1 MKARQVLI
9 LAFLKLTSVIF
20 SLTLPC
26 ISLAAPMGIIF
37 VEGDKPSRVA
47 YAAEFLNIYDHSSS
61 LNALMNAQADA
72 DYKKLQTEQKQVEMR
87 VIAIYENKTAPE
99 SIDMTLEFQCHKE
112 AYRINQA
119 HAMLRDATE
128 KRTKQDWKPYASG
141 NSALPIAA
149 AKVACEQELVSN
161 ASKEVAASKNGQ
173 DFSAFDQ
180 IGIIYIGD
188 LDRLQ
193 VVDTVW
199 KTILAD
205 GTRPAYKGKT
215 LTAQELKD
223 WNDKLDKQL
232 ADAKKQAAGNEA
244 LATAALGD
252 MKEEQEFKKEIAAN
266 NKKHTD
272 LFGRESKQFKQLKW
286 LVGKT
291 EKDIVRKS
299 GAPFNVTEAGG
310 ARFLTYFN
318 EYFIPGVG
326 YTLDNNGNEVYGG
339 TTVTCELEIELRQR
353 GSKVDF
359 RAVDY
364 QIDATN
370 GGCRDLSWFNRDAR

>member
-1 MKARQVLI
+1 MLTKNSNQI
-9 LAFLKLTSVIF
+9 LVFL
-20 SLTLPC
+20 LTLLPSL
-26 ISLAAPMGIIF
+26 SLAAPIGIIF

-61 LNALMNAQADA
+61 LTSLMNAQTDA
-72 DYKKLQTEQKQVEMR
+72 DFKKLQKEQKQVEMR
-87 VIAIYENKTAPE
+87 VIAVYESKIAPE
-99 SIDMTLEFQCHKE
+99 SIDMTLEFQCHKKS
-112 AYRINQA
+112 YRINQA
-119 HAMLRDATE
+119 HAMLRNATE
-128 KRTKQDWKPYASG
+128 KRTKQDWQPLASG
-141 NSALPIAA
+141 NSALPTTA
-149 AKVACEQELVSN
+149 AKVACENEQVSN
-161 ASKEVAASKNGQ
+161 AAKQVAASKNGQ
-173 DFSAFDQ
+173 DFSAFDKL
-180 IGIIYIGD
+180 GIIYIGD

-199 KTILAD
+199 ETILAD

-215 LTAQELKD
+215 LTAQETKA
-223 WNDKLDKQL
+223 WNDKLDKKL
-232 ADAKKQAAGNEA
+232 AEAKKQATDYEA
-244 LATAALGD
+244 LASAELGK

-272 LFGRESKQFKQLKW
+272 LFGRESKQYKQLKW

-291 EKDIVRKS
+291 EKDIVRKA
-299 GAPFNVTEAGG
+299 GAPSNVIEAGD
-310 ARFLTYFN
+310 ARFLIYFN

-326 YTLDNNGNEVYGG
+326 YYLDSNGNEVYGG
-339 TTVTCELEIELRQR
+339 TTVTCELKIELRQG

-370 GGCRDLSWFNRDAR
+370 GGCRDLSWFNRDTR

>member
-1 MKARQVLI
+1 MKTRQVLI

-26 ISLAAPMGIIF
+26 ITLAAPMGIIF

-61 LNALMNAQADA
+61 LNALMNAQTGSDF
-72 DYKKLQTEQKQVEMR
+72 KKLQKEQKQVEMR
-87 VIAIYENKTAPE
+87 VIAVYENKTAPE
-99 SIDMTLEFQCHKE
+99 SIDMTLEFQCHKK

-128 KRTKQDWKPYASG
+128 KRTKQDWKPYTSG
-141 NSALPIAA
+141 NSALPIVA
-149 AKVACEQELVSN
+149 AKVACEQELVTN
-161 ASKEVAASKNGQ
+161 AAKEVAASKNGQ

-180 IGIIYIGD
+180 LGIIYIGD

-199 KTILAD
+199 KTILVD

-215 LTAQELKD
+215 LTAQETKA
-223 WNDKLDKQL
+223 WNEKIDKKL
-232 ADAKKQAAGNEA
+232 ADAKKQTADNEA
-244 LATAALGD
+244 LASTELGK

-286 LVGKT
+286 LLGKT
-291 EKDIVRKS
+291 EKDIVRNS
-299 GAPFNVTEAGG
+299 GAPTNVTEAGG
-310 ARFLTYFN
+310 ARFLTYYN

-326 YTLDNNGNEVYGG
+326 YYLDSNGNEIYGG
-339 TTVTCELEIELRQR
+339 TTVTCELIIELRQS
-353 GSKVDF
+353 GSKVNF
-359 RAVDY
+359 RAIDY
-364 QIDATN
+364 ELYKTN
-370 GGCRDLSWFNRDAR
+370 AGCQDLSWFNKGAR

>member
-1 MKARQVLI
+1 MLTKNSNQI
-9 LAFLKLTSVIF
+9 LVFL
-20 SLTLPC
+20 LTLLPSL
-26 ISLAAPMGIIF
+26 SLAAPIGIIF

-61 LNALMNAQADA
+61 LTALMNAQTDA
-72 DYKKLQTEQKQVEMR
+72 DYKKLQKEQKQVEMR

-112 AYRINQA
+112 AYRIIQA
-119 HAMLRDATE
+119 HAMLRNATE

-141 NSALPIAA
+141 NSAFPIVAS
-149 AKVACEQELVSN
+149 KVACEHELVSN
-161 ASKEVAASKNGQ
+161 AAKEVAASKNGQ
-173 DFSAFDQ
+173 DFSAFDKL
-180 IGIIYIGD
+180 GIIYIGD

-215 LTAQELKD
+215 LTAQETKA
-223 WNDKLDKQL
+223 WNDKLDKKL
-232 ADAKKQAAGNEA
+232 AEAKKQASDYEA
-244 LATAALGD
+244 LASTELGK

-272 LFGRESKQFKQLKW
+272 LFGRESKQYKQLKW

-291 EKDIVRKS
+291 EKDIVRKAGS
-299 GAPFNVTEAGG
+299 PTNVVEAGD
-310 ARFLTYFN
+310 ARFLTYYN

-326 YTLDNNGNEVYGG
+326 YYLDNNGNEIYGG
-339 TTVTCELEIELRQR
+339 TTVTCELKIELRQSR
-353 GSKVDF
+353 AKVDF

-370 GGCRDLSWFNRDAR
+370 GGCRDLSWFNRDTR

>member
-9 LAFLKLTSVIF
+9 LSFLKLTSFVF
-20 SLTLPC
+20 FFASPY

-47 YAAEFLNIYDHSSS
+47 YVAEFLNIYDHSSS
-61 LNALMNAQADA
+61 LTALMNAQTDA
-72 DYKKLQTEQKQVEMR
+72 DYKKQQNEQKQVEMR
-87 VIAIYENKTAPE
+87 VIAIYESKTAPE
-99 SIDMTLEFQCHKE
+99 SIDMTLEFQCHKK
-112 AYRINQA
+112 AYRIYQA
-119 HAMLRDATE
+119 HAMLRNATE
-128 KRTKQDWKPYASG
+128 KRTKQDWKPYTSG
-141 NSALPIAA
+141 NSALSIAA
-149 AKVACEQELVSN
+149 SKVACEHELVSN
-161 ASKEVAASKNGQ
+161 AAKEVAASKNGQ
-173 DFSAFDQ
+173 DFSAFDKL
-180 IGIIYIGD
+180 GIIYIGD

-215 LTAQELKD
+215 LTAQETKA
-223 WNDKLDKQL
+223 WNDKLDKKL
-232 ADAKKQAAGNEA
+232 AEAKKQASDYEA
-244 LATAALGD
+244 LASTELGK

-299 GAPFNVTEAGG
+299 GAPTNVTEAGG

-326 YTLDNNGNEVYGG
+326 YYLDNNGNEIHGG
-339 TTVTCELEIELRQR
+339 TTVTCELIIELRQR

-359 RAVDY
+359 KAVDY

-370 GGCRDLSWFNRDAR
+370 GGCQDLNWFNRDAR

>member
-1 MKARQVLI
+1 MLTKNSNQI
-9 LAFLKLTSVIF
+9 LVFL
-20 SLTLPC
+20 LTLLPSL
-26 ISLAAPMGIIF
+26 SLAAPMGVIF

-61 LNALMNAQADA
+61 LTALMNAQTDA
-72 DYKKLQTEQKQVEMR
+72 DFKKLQKEQKQMEMR

-112 AYRINQA
+112 AYRIIQA
-119 HAMLRDATE
+119 HAMLRNATE
-128 KRTKQDWKPYASG
+128 KRTKQDWKPYTSG
-141 NSALPIAA
+141 NSALPIVA

-161 ASKEVAASKNGQ
+161 AAKEVAASKNGQ
-173 DFSAFDQ
+173 DFSAFDKL
-180 IGIIYIGD
+180 GIIYIGD

-215 LTAQELKD
+215 LTAQETKA
-223 WNDKLDKQL
+223 WNDKLDKKL
-232 ADAKKQAAGNEA
+232 AEAKKQASDYEA
-244 LATAALGD
+244 LASTELGK

-272 LFGRESKQFKQLKW
+272 LFGRESKQYKQLKW
-286 LVGKT
+286 LTGKT
-291 EKDIVRKS
+291 EEDIVRKS

-326 YTLDNNGNEVYGG
+326 YTLDNNGNEIYGG
-339 TTVTCELEIELRQR
+339 TTVTCELKIELRQSR
-353 GSKVDF
+353 AKVDF

>member
-1 MKARQVLI
+1 MLTKNSNQI
-9 LAFLKLTSVIF
+9 LVFL
-20 SLTLPC
+20 LTLLPSL
-26 ISLAAPMGIIF
+26 SLAAPMGVIF

-61 LNALMNAQADA
+61 LTSLMNAQTDA
-72 DYKKLQTEQKQVEMR
+72 DFKKLQKEQKQMEMR

-112 AYRINQA
+112 AYRIIQA
-119 HAMLRDATE
+119 HAMLRNATE
-128 KRTKQDWKPYASG
+128 KRTKQDWKPYTSG
-141 NSALPIAA
+141 NSAFPIVAS
-149 AKVACEQELVSN
+149 KVACEHELVSN
-161 ASKEVAASKNGQ
+161 AAKEVAASKNGQ
-173 DFSAFDQ
+173 DFSAFDKL
-180 IGIIYIGD
+180 GIIYIGD

-215 LTAQELKD
+215 LTAQETKA
-223 WNDKLDKQL
+223 WNDKLDKKL
-232 ADAKKQAAGNEA
+232 AEAKKQASDYEA
-244 LATAALGD
+244 LASTELGK

-272 LFGRESKQFKQLKW
+272 LFGRESKQYKQLKW

-291 EKDIVRKS
+291 EKDIVRKAGS
-299 GAPFNVTEAGG
+299 PTNVVEAGD
-310 ARFLTYFN
+310 ARFLTYYN

-326 YTLDNNGNEVYGG
+326 YYLDNNGNEIYGG
-339 TTVTCELEIELRQR
+339 TTVTCELKIELRQSR
-353 GSKVDF
+353 AKVDF

-364 QIDATN
+364 QVDATN
-370 GGCRDLSWFNRDAR
+370 GGCRDLSWFNRDTR